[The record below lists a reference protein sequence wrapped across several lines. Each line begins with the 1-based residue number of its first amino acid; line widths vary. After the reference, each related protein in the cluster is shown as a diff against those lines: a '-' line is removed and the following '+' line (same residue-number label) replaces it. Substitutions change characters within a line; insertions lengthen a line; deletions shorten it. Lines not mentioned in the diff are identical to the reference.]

1 MGAEEVRPEL
11 PGLGK
16 VSDTWSPPAAD
27 NYPSKL
33 LVHTRDE
40 NGEGGNVPQQ
50 VPSGHAAGKRINL
63 NSASVTSVLAL
74 YPNQSPQKIARILFP
89 TPSLLKRIRQ
99 KFILSKDLF
108 NREEP
113 SAHRIQLAYQS
124 GRWSTHEGSNVRPS
138 ELFLKMFSDVL
149 LCLDRDRLSGFVS
162 PSLIATCG
170 VMPLTI
176 LSTISDIMRHYYEC
190 VVQAKHEVL
199 VSTFYFWKSEAQLTF
214 SRALFELSKRVE
226 ARQQKGKVV
235 IKFIYNHRK
244 WKQIYKNRIYLKPDG
259 PEWKRLGLP
268 DTKDIPNLELEV
280 INFHKGLLGT
290 SHSKVLIVDRNIA
303 LLNSNNIQGRP
314 FLEMM
319 THLEGPIVDSFYD
332 MFLMSWGNRMNPPLP
347 LLTRRP
353 SSQPRQYRFGSNNA
367 FLRNIH
373 VVQYTQDAR
382 ATAPREVKNDVSV
395 GADRHPDGI
404 LNSVITTVCT
414 DPEEERRESR
424 DQHNPEPSGIRFPR
438 VKRGMK
444 DLTDALN
451 VGTIRP
457 VDANVPVDH
466 VTSDFKSHFIHEEHA
481 EFPIVMVNRPPHGL
495 PGNND
500 IWVPQNAAWIAG
512 FKYAQKKVFIQTPN
526 LNSYAAVKM
535 CIETARRGV
544 SVILYLG
551 LGFNDD
557 RQFFQGG
564 TNQQVVIKMYK
575 TLKNFN
581 CQHNLRVFWYT
592 AKDQIRPIPQYIGSR
607 NCHIKFMVIDD
618 SVGIIGSGNHDTQ
631 SWFHSQETNVMID
644 SAQIVRDWMKG
655 VISNQNTGLYGR
667 VDTDGIW
674 RDAEGHVAN
683 YDDGLKRSKHQ
694 TLRALQELKNLCVS

>member
-235 IKFIYNHRK
+235 IKCTSVPHLAIV
-244 WKQIYKNRIYLKPDG
+244 
-259 PEWKRLGLP
+259 PEAQE
-268 DTKDIPNLELEV
+268 NE
-280 INFHKGLLGT
+280 T
-290 SHSKVLIVDRNIA
+290 SGKCGHGYVCHQSYCIR
-303 LLNSNNIQGRP
+303 
-314 FLEMM
+314 
-319 THLEGPIVDSFYD
+319 T
-332 MFLMSWGNRMNPPLP
+332 
-347 LLTRRP
+347 
-353 SSQPRQYRFGSNNA
+353 PRQPCNMISGPCSLADTHVLYCFA
-367 FLRNIH
+367 RNRK
-373 VVQYTQDAR
+373 TQHL
-382 ATAPREVKNDVSV
+382 VSYQCLDSLSIV
-395 GADRHPDGI
+395 PYHTSRCKA
-404 LNSVITTVCT
+404 N
-414 DPEEERRESR
+414 ES
-424 DQHNPEPSGIRFPR
+424 G
-438 VKRGMK
+438 
-444 DLTDALN
+444 
-451 VGTIRP
+451 
-457 VDANVPVDH
+457 VPCC
-466 VTSDFKSHFIHEEHA
+466 E
-481 EFPIVMVNRPPHGL
+481 
-495 PGNND
+495 
-500 IWVPQNAAWIAG
+500 
-512 FKYAQKKVFIQTPN
+512 
-526 LNSYAAVKM
+526 
-535 CIETARRGV
+535 
-544 SVILYLG
+544 
-551 LGFNDD
+551 
-557 RQFFQGG
+557 
-564 TNQQVVIKMYK
+564 
-575 TLKNFN
+575 
-581 CQHNLRVFWYT
+581 
-592 AKDQIRPIPQYIGSR
+592 
-607 NCHIKFMVIDD
+607 
-618 SVGIIGSGNHDTQ
+618 
-631 SWFHSQETNVMID
+631 
-644 SAQIVRDWMKG
+644 
-655 VISNQNTGLYGR
+655 
-667 VDTDGIW
+667 
-674 RDAEGHVAN
+674 
-683 YDDGLKRSKHQ
+683 
-694 TLRALQELKNLCVS
+694 